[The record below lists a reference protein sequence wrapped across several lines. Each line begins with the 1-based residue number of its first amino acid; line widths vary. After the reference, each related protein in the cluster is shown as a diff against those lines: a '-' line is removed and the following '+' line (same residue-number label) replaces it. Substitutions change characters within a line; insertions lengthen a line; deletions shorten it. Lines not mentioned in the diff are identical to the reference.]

1 MTRTRTVF
9 GALALTALA
18 LAVPFASAQERGE
31 EIVGSITAVDG
42 RNIVVKADDG
52 REIRITVTPAT
63 EVYFADSGDRKLF
76 PNPGIDDLR
85 AGMGV
90 RFVYADGNP
99 SRVSVHFVPAGHVRP
114 GNTAPTTGTSSSQQ
128 VKARIQSVDRLGR
141 TLTADV
147 AGRSRTYD
155 VADRREAQSFRAGDM
170 VVLTVENSGGR
181 EVVTRIDSA
190 DQSGVITRIVNRG
203 RAVTIEVDGRQETY
217 DVENSDLLDDYREG
231 DRVTF
236 ETEERSG
243 GRRVVT
249 SINRRGARTRR

>member
-1 MTRTRTVF
+1 MTRTLTAA
-9 GALALTALA
+9 GLALTLA
-18 LAVPFASAQERGE
+18 LAVPFAAAQERGE
-31 EIVGSITAVDG
+31 EIVGSITGVDG

-52 REIRITVTPAT
+52 REIRIRVTPST

-99 SRVSVHFVPAGHVRP
+99 SRVQVHFVPAGHGRSA
-114 GNTAPTTGTSSSQQ
+114 NTAAPVDQATSTHQ
-128 VKARIQSVDRLGR
+128 VKARIQSLDRQGR
-141 TLTADV
+141 SLTADV

-155 VADRREAQSFRAGDM
+155 LADRRDAQGVRVGDL
-170 VVLTVENSGGR
+170 VVFTVENRGGR
-181 EVVTRIDSA
+181 EVVTRIDA
-190 DQSGVITRIVNRG
+190 AGQSGVITRIVNRG
-203 RAVTIEVDGRQETY
+203 RAVSIEVDGREETF
-217 DVENSDLLDDYREG
+217 DVENSDLLDDFAEG
-231 DRVTF
+231 DRISF

-249 SINRRGARTRR
+249 NITRRGARPRR